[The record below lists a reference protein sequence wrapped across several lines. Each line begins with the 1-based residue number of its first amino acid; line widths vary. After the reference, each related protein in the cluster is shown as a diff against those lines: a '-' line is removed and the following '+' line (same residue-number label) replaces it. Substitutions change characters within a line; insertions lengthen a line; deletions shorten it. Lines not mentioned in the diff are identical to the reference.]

1 MPNGVGFMPPKPAP
15 SFSWDDEPPEWEDE
29 FEGAEFWDTGEIEA
43 IVAESDRAAADE
55 AAVVEHIASLG
66 VTAAMGAASSAR
78 RGPGQPGSARLI
90 PGVCDGPGGGFATGQ
105 VLDVAPGGG
114 GLLIGVEK
122 AAGDDGRFGGTSDD
136 ELMGIL
142 AAADRSEASGSALKH
157 AAAAE
162 LIRRRPGKAPGAWAE
177 FTDQELASVLAESRH
192 AAETILD
199 LASDLDAKLPGTS
212 DLFGAGLITRHK
224 AQIIATA
231 CRPLDADEARAA
243 EAVVL
248 GRAPGL
254 TPGGLRYAIAHA
266 VIEVNAEKAKQ
277 RREAARQHAR
287 VEVYPEFSGNAALE
301 ARELPMAE
309 AAAMDQRISWWAGQL
324 KASGVEGTH
333 DQLRARALVDL
344 VLSRD
349 SRPGHA
355 GESLAAV
362 PAGFAGHLNLTIPAA
377 TLLDLAD
384 RPGEITTMGPIDPWL
399 ARDLATAAAQNSK
412 TTWCVTVTDK
422 DGHAVAHGC
431 ARPDPNAR
439 RKRGQHPPGRP
450 PPRGPS
456 PPGGTGP
463 PTGTG
468 FTLTPDPRAG
478 PPGTRVGPPG
488 TWRLRAP
495 GPGPD
500 LIVDLEPLTT
510 DPCDHRHETAA
521 HDPGTRLRHLTQIRY
536 STCTAPGCRRPA
548 SGCDYEHTTPHEA
561 GGRTCLCN
569 GNPKCRYHHRLKQHP
584 KWRVGQQ
591 PDGTLRWTTPSG
603 RSYTTE
609 PTRYP
614 I

>member
-1 MPNGVGFMPPKPAP
+1 MPPQPTP
-15 SFSWDDEPPEWEDE
+15 SSPWDDGPAEWEDE
-29 FEGAEFWDTGEIEA
+29 FWDPGDVEALIAEADQAAAEEA
-43 IVAESDRAAADE
+43 AAES
-55 AAVVEHIASLG
+55 HI
-66 VTAAMGAASSAR
+66 AAMGETSAMAAATASR
-78 RGPGQPGSARLI
+78 RGPGQKGSARVL
-90 PGVCDGPGGGFATGQ
+90 PGVCQGPGGGFGSGQ
-105 VLDVAPGGG
+105 ALDIAPGGTVALG
-114 GLLIGVEK
+114 HIER
-122 AAGDDGRFGGTSDD
+122 AAGDDGSFDGTSDD
-136 ELMGIL
+136 ELLGII
-142 AAADRSEASGSALKH
+142 AAADRCEAAGSALKH
-157 AAAAE
+157 TAVAA
-162 LIRRRPGKAPGAWAE
+162 LIRRRPGKVPGAWAE

-192 AAETILD
+192 AAESMLD
-199 LASDLDAKLPGTS
+199 LAHDLEHKLPGTS
-212 DLFGAGLITRHK
+212 ALFRTGLITRYK

-231 CRPLDADEARAA
+231 CRPLDPGEARAA
-243 EAVVL
+243 EAMVL
-248 GRAPGL
+248 DRAPGL
-254 TPGGLRYAIAHA
+254 TPGGLRSAIAHA

-277 RREAARQHAR
+277 RREDARQHAR
-287 VEVYPEFSGNAALE
+287 VEVFPEYSGNAALE

-309 AAAMDQRISWWAGQL
+309 AAAMDQRISWWADQL
-324 KASGVEGTH
+324 KASGAEGTR

-355 GESLAAV
+355 GESLAAI

-377 TLLDLAD
+377 TLLGLAG
-384 RPGEITTMGPIDPWL
+384 PGEITTMGPIDPWL
-399 ARDLATAAAQNSK
+399 ARDLATAAAQNPT

-431 ARPDPNAR
+431 ARPDPK
-439 RKRGQHPPGRP
+439 RK
-450 PPRGPS
+450 PR
-456 PPGGTGP
+456 TGP
-463 PTGTG
+463 PTGTA

-478 PPGTRVGPPG
+478 PPGTRAGPPG
-488 TWRLRAP
+488 TWRLRTP

-521 HDPGTRLRHLTQIRY
+521 HDPGTRLRHLTQVRY
-536 STCTAPGCRRPA
+536 STCTAPDCRRPA
-548 SGCDYEHTTPHEA
+548 SACDYEHTTPHEA

-584 KWRVGQQ
+584 KWRVDQQ

>member
-1 MPNGVGFMPPKPAP
+1 MPNGVGFMPPEPAP

-254 TPGGLRYAIAHA
+254 TPGGLRSAIAQA
-266 VIEVNAEKAKQ
+266 VMKVSPEKAKK
-277 RREAARQHAR
+277 RREDARQHAR
-287 VEVYPEFSGNAALE
+287 VEVLPEPSGNAAVE
-301 ARELPMAE
+301 ARELPVTDAV
-309 AAAMDQRISWWAGQL
+309 AIDQRIGWWARQL
-324 KASGVEGTH
+324 RAAGIEGSF
-333 DQLRARALVDL
+333 DQLRARAFADL
-344 VLSRD
+344 LLARD

-355 GESLAAV
+355 GDRPPV
-362 PAGFAGHLNLTIPAA
+362 GGVAGQVTLTIPAA
-377 TLLDLAD
+377 TILDLAD
-384 RPGEITTMGPIDPWL
+384 RPGVFGAFGPVDPWL
-399 ARDLATAAAQNSK
+399 ARDLATAAAQNPK

-431 ARPDPNAR
+431 ARPG
-439 RKRGQHPPGRP
+439 RKPGPRP
-450 PPRGPS
+450 
-456 PPGGTGP
+456 GP
-463 PTGTG
+463 PAGTG
-468 FTLTPDPRAG
+468 FALTREDRRG
-478 PPGTRVGPPG
+478 PPGSPGTRVGTPGTSAGPPGGYG
-488 TWRLRAP
+488 TWRLRIP
-495 GPGPD
+495 GPGPA
-500 LIVDLEPLTT
+500 LIFDLEPLTT
-510 DPCDHRHETAA
+510 QDCDHRHQARG
-521 HDPGTRLRHLTQIRY
+521 HDPGVTLKHLTRIRY
-536 STCTAPGCRRPA
+536 ARCTAPGCRRPA
-548 SGCDYEHTTPHEA
+548 AQCDYDHTIAYEA

-569 GNPKCRYHHRLKQHP
+569 GSPKCRHDHRLKQDP
-584 KWRVGQQ
+584 RWNAEQL
-591 PDGTLRWTTPSG
+591 PDGTIRWTTPSG
-603 RSYTTE
+603 RTYTTE

-614 I
+614 T